1 LILLPVLIILV
12 VAFEISTINGIMKTT
27 ELMKENKETVMNFIK
42 RPEIIFLLLTSVM
55 LTTVVNCQ
63 TIVTNL
69 PDSLIEQRLIALAL
83 KGPEFQRVTHENKAN
98 EYQLKSARNSWM
110 NFLTVSANYNE
121 LTFSQSTLQQ
131 TYIYPKY
138 LFGLNLPLGTLISSK
153 QAKIAKERLEI
164 STWTEEETRRK
175 LKAEVLSKYKQY
187 KAQSEIIKIETAYL
201 NDLQVTLTQVDEKF
215 KKNDPN
221 ITFENYNTALRNRN
235 DQQAKLINLRLDQ
248 DLTRLQLEQI
258 IGTSLETVLK

>member
-1 LILLPVLIILV
+1 
-12 VAFEISTINGIMKTT
+12 MKKFKTA
-27 ELMKENKETVMNFIK
+27 MNFK
-42 RPEIIFLLLTSVM
+42 SSLGLFFALQLTAIA
-55 LTTVVNCQ
+55 NAQ
-63 TIVTNL
+63 TIVTTL
-69 PDSLIEQRLIALAL
+69 PDSTIERRLIELAY
-83 KGPEFQRVTHENKAN
+83 KGPEVQRVQHESKAD

-121 LTFSQSTLQQ
+121 LTFSKSTMQQ

-153 QAKIAKERLEI
+153 QAKVAKERVAIATL
-164 STWTEEETRRK
+164 TEEETKRRV
-175 LKAEVLSKYKQY
+175 KADVLGKYKQY
-187 KAQSEIIKIETAYL
+187 KAQSEIIKMEVAYL
-201 NDLQVTLTQVDEKF
+201 NDLEVTLKQVDEKF

-221 ITFENYNTALRNRN
+221 TTFEDYNKALRNRN

-248 DLTRLQLEQI
+248 DLTRLELEQI